1 MAGFLFPDGPV
12 GSYLTVR
19 DGSSGVSDLTL
30 SQLLSVGGRGEGGGG
45 GKEEKLRLVASISL
59 ISSLLMCPSHT
70 HTQTF
75 FNIMWS
81 ATL

>member
-45 GKEEKLRLVASISL
+45 GKEEKLRLVAS
-59 ISSLLMCPSHT
+59 SS
-70 HTQTF
+70 F
-75 FNIMWS
+75 RD
-81 ATL
+81 